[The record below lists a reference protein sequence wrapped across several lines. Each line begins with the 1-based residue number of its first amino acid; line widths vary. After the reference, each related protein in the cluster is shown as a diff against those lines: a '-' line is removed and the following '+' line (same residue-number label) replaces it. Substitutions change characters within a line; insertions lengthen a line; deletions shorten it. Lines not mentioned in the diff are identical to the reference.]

1 MHGLTDAL
9 WIESLKTRRSK
20 MPLVTLL
27 ALGLVPLT
35 SGLFMMII
43 KDPEWARSAG
53 VISTKAQITTGT
65 ADWPGYFDML
75 SQAVAIGGIIL
86 FGLIVI
92 WLFGREITDGTLTDL
107 LAVPVA
113 RESTVAAKLL
123 VAACWVALLTTLV
136 FTAGLAIGWM
146 VDLPGW
152 STSFAIEAGWRL
164 ALIALMTFLLVC
176 PFMLAASMARGY
188 LPAVGCVVFAV
199 VLSQIVAALGW
210 GGYFPWSVPAVYSGA
225 AGENARQVHVIGY
238 TLVALTGLTGIAA
251 TLAWWRFAD
260 HQ

>member
-9 WIESLKTRRSK
+9 WIEGLKTRRSK

-27 ALGLVPLT
+27 AFALVPLT

-43 KDPEWARSAG
+43 KDPEWARSSG
-53 VISTKAQITTGT
+53 VISTKAQITAAT
-65 ADWPGYFDML
+65 ADWPAYFDML

-92 WLFGREITDGTLTDL
+92 WLFGREFTEGTLADL

-123 VAACWVALLTTLV
+123 VAACWVSLLTILV
-136 FTAGLAIGWM
+136 FTAGLAVGWQ
-146 VDLPGW
+146 VGLPGW
-152 STSFAIEAGWRL
+152 STSLAIGAGGRM

-176 PFMLAASMARGY
+176 PFVLAVSIARGL

-199 VLSQIVAALGW
+199 ILSQIVAALGW

-225 AGENARQVHVIGY
+225 AGEEARQVHPIGY
-238 TLVALTGLTGIAA
+238 SLVALTGLAGIAA
-251 TLAWWRFAD
+251 TLAWWRGAD